1 MNLFN
6 IIRGVK
12 RNRTLRLE
20 KETRWVDDIHYTSL
34 NTSVILDK
42 ALELANKY
50 EVELISVKD
59 ACIYMP
65 TDLAIDVTIFGN
77 RENYI
82 KFANELISHFSTY
95 IKNFCM

>member
-34 NTSVILDK
+34 NTSVILEK

-50 EVELISVKD
+50 GIEIVSIRD
-59 ACIYMP
+59 AYIT
-65 TDLAIDVTIFGN
+65 TDSEIDITVFGN